1 MSDVLRLYRVVL
13 PVNDLDA
20 AVSFYAALLDQPG
33 MRVSQGRHY
42 FSCGGVILA
51 IYDPRADGDDRTPRP
66 NFDYVYFAVDDLEA
80 VYRRAQKVGGLASHT
95 GDGRLP
101 MGKVA
106 RRPWGERS
114 FYMADPFGNPLC
126 FVDSASLFTGPA
138 TPASDSAA
146 ASAPGV
152 TTTIYVSSLD
162 RAVDFYTKVL
172 GLRLGGRWGDEYAS
186 IDLGSGSSI
195 GLHPSRS
202 PHAPRPGTSG
212 SIQVGI
218 GVTRPLPEVVKDL
231 AAKGVVFRGPI
242 KDDAAVRLAFFG
254 DPDGNDLY
262 LVETQN
268 WS

>member
-1 MSDVLRLYRVVL
+1 
-13 PVNDLDA
+13 
-20 AVSFYAALLDQPG
+20 
-33 MRVSQGRHY
+33 MRVSGGRHY

-66 NFDYVYFAVDDLEA
+66 NFDYVYFAVDNLEA
-80 VYRRAQKVGGLASHT
+80 VYRRAQTVGGLSTNT

-101 MGKVA
+101 MGEIA

-114 FYMADPFGNPLC
+114 FYTADPFGNPLC
-126 FVDSASLFTGPA
+126 FVDAASLFTGRRA
-138 TPASDSAA
+138 SASDSTAE
-146 ASAPGV
+146 SQPGV

-162 RAVDFYTKVL
+162 RAVDFYTRVL

-186 IDLGSGSSI
+186 IDLGQGSSI

-202 PHAPRPGTSG
+202 PHSPRPGTSG

-218 GVTRPLPEVVKDL
+218 GVNRPLDDVVNDL
-231 AAKGVVFRGPI
+231 KARGVVFRGPI
-242 KDDAAVRLAFFG
+242 KDDTQVRLAFFG

-262 LVETQN
+262 LVETQH
-268 WS
+268 